1 MQFKHF
7 LDLDRDDSEL
17 QRQAREDYDLRQN
30 NFLGFLK
37 KRIKQGLDRD
47 APKRNG
53 ILKQQYNSNIIGSQR
68 HGCLFSA
75 SSKEFSKESCLDL
88 RGKRIFYQKI
98 ICCKICFRFQNKWNR
113 RLKKQQRIGRDG
125 PEALYF
131 CNETLNSDHYV
142 EILEQCLPDIP
153 QLYDNN
159 HLFMQDNSTVHVS
172 STSLK
177 WFDDQGI
184 SLLQWPAQ
192 SPDLNP
198 IENVWGVIKAELYE
212 RKDEID
218 DLDDLQEIIEDV
230 FWNSERILQTIQN
243 GYGSMKNRLNEQDCN
258 LGYSRNLTSSDHV
271 LKNHRVVYCKSH
283 KNDNMSLAIFDDEMK
298 VSTHLYQ
305 TKTWRLSNQSK
316 KKFTQ
321 PKFPL
326 KLNVW
331 ASISCKGKST
341 LHIFEDNMNG
351 DKYKQILQQ
360 YLVPFSKKL
369 FPKKQP
375 NFYSDNDPKHN
386 VNSTDKQTLIKQLKK
401 AWKNIPQNHIHNVI
415 MSWRSRCEDIIKL
428 KGDISKY

>member
-1 MQFKHF
+1 MGNYFQEEIYLLLACLSNYIKQIKVHQLYFIQFKPQHQIIEEMEVSERNNSETQQRERARSKNYVEKIVCSTSF
-7 LDLDRDDSEL
+7 L
-17 QRQAREDYDLRQN
+17 QN
-30 NFLGFLK
+30 YTIINKNNGS
-37 KRIKQGLDRD
+37 
-47 APKRNG
+47 G

-243 GYGSMKNRLNEQDCN
+243 GYGSMKNRLNEVIQKE
-258 LGYSRNLTSSDHV
+258 GQLT
-271 LKNHRVVYCKSH
+271 
-283 KNDNMSLAIFDDEMK
+283 
-298 VSTHLYQ
+298 
-305 TKTWRLSNQSK
+305 
-316 KKFTQ
+316 
-321 PKFPL
+321 
-326 KLNVW
+326 
-331 ASISCKGKST
+331 
-341 LHIFEDNMNG
+341 
-351 DKYKQILQQ
+351 KY
-360 YLVPFSKKL
+360 
-369 FPKKQP
+369 
-375 NFYSDNDPKHN
+375 
-386 VNSTDKQTLIKQLKK
+386 
-401 AWKNIPQNHIHNVI
+401 
-415 MSWRSRCEDIIKL
+415 
-428 KGDISKY
+428 